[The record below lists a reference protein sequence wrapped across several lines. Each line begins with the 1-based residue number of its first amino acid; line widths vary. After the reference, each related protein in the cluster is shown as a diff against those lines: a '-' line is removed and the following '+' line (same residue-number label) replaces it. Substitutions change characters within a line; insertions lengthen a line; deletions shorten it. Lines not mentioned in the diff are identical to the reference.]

1 MDNVKILNVQWFNDI
16 GMVTIDN
23 GYEVK
28 TYIKKVNGI
37 NEDYDILDV
46 LDYGVKVY
54 PDQLEKILSFYKTGE
69 NDERTTKQK

>member
-37 NEDYDILDV
+37 NEDYDILDI

-54 PDQLEKILSFYKTGE
+54 PEQLERILSFYKTE
-69 NDERTTKQK
+69 KNQE

>member
-1 MDNVKILNVQWFNDI
+1 MRDVKVLNVQWFNDI

-37 NEDYDILDV
+37 NEDYDIENII
-46 LDYGVKVY
+46 DYGFKVY

-69 NDERTTKQK
+69 NYER